1 MTGTRRLLAGVV
13 LATSTLL
20 VGCARPA
27 ATGSESNTADP
38 SASATLAST
47 TLTSAT
53 LASATITSA
62 QVDTPGTS
70 ASGSSAVASA
80 SGSAQG
86 GVSTPLPQCAADKLP
101 TRIKGALTV
110 AVPTTLTSPWF
121 SGTDPAAGGL
131 EPAVVAAVAD
141 KLGFGSAGIR
151 WVRADPIDVAAG
163 RGTGF
168 DVALGELVI
177 PDHKGGPVDYT
188 TGYFTNPTVVVARAG
203 VITTASIAGLSAV
216 PLGASGSAQK
226 QAIGESVGSSAT
238 VNTYSTAAQALGAV
252 RAGTVGAAAV
262 DAVSGLDAHDLK
274 VLGAL
279 PAAAKTAD
287 PQLGMVTPHGSG
299 LTSCLSTA
307 LDVLRVEGTLTRI
320 ADQWAPVATLR

>member
-13 LATSTLL
+13 LATSTLV

-27 ATGSESNTADP
+27 VTSSDSSTADP
-38 SASATLAST
+38 SASASVASAT
-47 TLTSAT
+47 VAATLTSTQISTPAPVTAT
-53 LASATITSA
+53 GAA
-62 QVDTPGTS
+62 V
-70 ASGSSAVASA
+70 SSAVASA

-101 TRIKGALTV
+101 TRTKGVLTV
-110 AVPTTLTSPWF
+110 AVPTTLSSPWF

-141 KLGFGSAGIR
+141 KLGFGSDGVR
-151 WVRADPIDVAAG
+151 WVRADPSDVAAG
-163 RGTGF
+163 RRTDF

-188 TGYFTNPTVVVARAG
+188 TGYFTNSTVVVARAG
-203 VITTASIAGLSAV
+203 VVPTASLAGVSAV
-216 PLGASGSAQK
+216 PLGASGSVQK
-226 QAIGESVGSSAT
+226 QAINESVGSSAAIDT
-238 VNTYSTAAQALGAV
+238 FSSAAQALGAV

-262 DAVSGLDAHDLK
+262 DAVSGLEAHDLK

-287 PQLGMVTPHGSG
+287 PQLGMATPHNSG

-307 LDVLRVEGTLTRI
+307 LDVLRVEGTLTSI
-320 ADQWAPVATLR
+320 ADQWAPLVTLR